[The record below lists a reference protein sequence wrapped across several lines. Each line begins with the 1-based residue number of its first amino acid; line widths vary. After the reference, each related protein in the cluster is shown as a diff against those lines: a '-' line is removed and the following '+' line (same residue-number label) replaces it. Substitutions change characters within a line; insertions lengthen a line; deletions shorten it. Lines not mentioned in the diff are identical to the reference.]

1 MTVRGVPIARQ
12 PHSRDNLAPARRV
25 IDAEVL
31 ALRELSRGLDDR
43 FAAAIALLEQVKG
56 RVIVAG
62 MGKGGHVARKI
73 AATMA
78 STGTP
83 AQFVHPGEASHGDLG
98 MVTAEDAILLLS
110 KSGETRELH
119 DMVAY
124 AKRFSI
130 PLVAITART
139 DSALGRAADVVLEL
153 PDVAEACPMGL
164 APTTSTTMMLALGDA
179 IAVTLLERKDFSAD
193 NFRVLHP
200 GGKLGSAL
208 LRVSDLMREG
218 DELPLCAPDAPMS
231 RVILVMSEKNFGCA
245 GIVDDQNRLIGIITD
260 GDLRRHMGDDNLLK
274 QPARAVMTPNPRTI
288 RPQAL
293 AAEAVAQMAGR
304 ITNLFVVESERV
316 AGIVRLHD
324 CLQAGVV

>member
-1 MTVRGVPIARQ
+1 MPVRGAPIARLSDS
-12 PHSRDNLAPARRV
+12 PGTLAPARRV
-25 IDAEVL
+25 IDAEVV
-31 ALRELSRGLDDR
+31 ALRELSRQLDDR
-43 FAAAIALLEQVKG
+43 FAAAVVLLEQVKG

-62 MGKGGHVARKI
+62 MGKAGHVARKI

-78 STGTP
+78 STGAP

-98 MVTAEDAILLLS
+98 MVTADDAILLLS

-119 DMVAY
+119 DMVAH

-130 PLVAITART
+130 PLVAITAMA

-245 GIVDDQNRLIGIITD
+245 GIVDDHNRLIGIITD

-274 QPARAVMTPNPRTI
+274 QPARAVMTSNPRTI

-304 ITNLFVVESERV
+304 ITNLFVVENERV

>member
-1 MTVRGVPIARQ
+1 MTARGASISRPS
-12 PHSRDNLAPARRV
+12 HSPDTLAPARRV
-25 IDAEVL
+25 IDSEVA
-31 ALRELSRGLDDR
+31 ALRELSRLLDDR

-83 AQFVHPGEASHGDLG
+83 SQFVHPGEASHGDLG
-98 MVTAEDAILLLS
+98 MVTADDAILLLS

-119 DMVAY
+119 DMVAH

-130 PLVAITART
+130 PLVAITAKLE
-139 DSALGRAADVVLEL
+139 SALGRAADVVLEL

-179 IAVTLLERKDFSAD
+179 LAVTLLERKGFSAD

-208 LRVSDLMREG
+208 LRVSDLMHAG
-218 DELPLCAPDAPMS
+218 DELPLCPPDAPMAD
-231 RVILVMSEKNFGCA
+231 VLLVMSAKNFGCA
-245 GIVDDQNRLIGIITD
+245 GVVDADNRLLGIITD
-260 GDLRRHMGDDNLLK
+260 GDLRRHMSDGLLK
-274 QPARAVMTPNPRTI
+274 QPARAVMTPGPRTI
-288 RPQAL
+288 RPGAL
-293 AAEAVAQMAGR
+293 AAEAVAQMAGK
-304 ITNLFVVESERV
+304 ITNLFVVENERV